1 MSNHQE
7 YKPPETKERLG
18 FFLYA
23 IGLIIIVPLMIA
35 LFLTPGIGEILH
47 LYLYVEPDYTWQYL
61 LSQIYPIFLA
71 IPVFF
76 IPRKKSRIWCHIF
89 NAKRVL
95 QSG

>member
-18 FFLYA
+18 CLGYA
-23 IGLIIIVPLMIA
+23 IGLIIIFPFIMVLYLI
-35 LFLTPGIGEILH
+35 PGIIEILH

-71 IPVFF
+71 IPFF
-76 IPRKKSRIWCHIF
+76 FVPRRKSRI
-89 NAKRVL
+89 
-95 QSG
+95 